1 MKIIKSNY
9 LSICLFFSFIIY
21 FTFWYLFNSGNIINN
36 NNSLTKA
43 IELYD
48 FNPYLSY
55 LFFKI
60 SESLNLT
67 EILGVIIFPSL
78 VVVLIYKIFF
88 KFLQSRLWALS
99 IALLSITGNENYP
112 FINFFLEFIQFGEI
126 SSFVNSKENFEI
138 IGFPIPSLSIFYFS
152 LLFYFSIRTYKLTRK
167 KYFILTFFWGMGPLI
182 HPLDGIICLLFWNFF
197 LFVKYKL
204 KVIKFKKDFII
215 FFIFINILVTVY
227 IFNQINLETII
238 LADDQNFSLYNL
250 FFYFIIPLTLIFIC
264 LFYIKIDKYEFYQ
277 KFLGIY
283 LFMIIEFFLIVLSI
297 NGTGVSLQILETRL
311 SMFLLHFLY
320 YLPIIYYLR
329 QDTYFL
335 LASSNT
341 SPTKKYILNYLYFL
355 FFKLNK
361 LYLPIFSILLVIYLI
376 LSLKL

>member
-1 MKIIKSNY
+1 M
-9 LSICLFFSFIIY
+9 
-21 FTFWYLFNSGNIINN
+21 
-36 NNSLTKA
+36 
-43 IELYD
+43 
-48 FNPYLSY
+48 
-55 LFFKI
+55 
-60 SESLNLT
+60 
-67 EILGVIIFPSL
+67 
-78 VVVLIYKIFF
+78 
-88 KFLQSRLWALS
+88 
-99 IALLSITGNENYP
+99 
-112 FINFFLEFIQFGEI
+112 
-126 SSFVNSKENFEI
+126 
-138 IGFPIPSLSIFYFS
+138 
-152 LLFYFSIRTYKLTRK
+152 
-167 KYFILTFFWGMGPLI
+167 
-182 HPLDGIICLLFWNFF
+182 LFWNFF